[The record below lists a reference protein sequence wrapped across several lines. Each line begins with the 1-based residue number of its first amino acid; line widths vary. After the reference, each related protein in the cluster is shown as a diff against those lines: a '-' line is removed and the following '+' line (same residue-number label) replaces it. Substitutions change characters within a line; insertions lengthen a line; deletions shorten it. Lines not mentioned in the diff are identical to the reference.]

1 MRSPRG
7 AREFRGLRGGYPG
20 DAEKGRELFV
30 KLDGAKLQLHTVL
43 SLPHVYHDLSK
54 QMASREPLVR
64 LPRIGE

>member
-1 MRSPRG
+1 
-7 AREFRGLRGGYPG
+7 
-20 DAEKGRELFV
+20 V